1 LLGAAPAGLV
11 PYAVVASPVGLILS
25 SEKDE
30 AVAHYVL
37 GNLPNK
43 VLASEYKL
51 ALPNERELAREIA
64 RTRKALQPGK

>member
-1 LLGAAPAGLV
+1 M

-51 ALPNERELAREIA
+51 ALPNEKLLAAEIEKTRERLEQGTNR
-64 RTRKALQPGK
+64 